1 MYAHEREIW
10 DLFQISSITM
20 INNWI
25 MYSIIF
31 LTVKIE
37 FHSSN
42 INLIVIAY
50 FYITPIKKYRSNFFK
65 HSLYVFYF

>member
-25 MYSIIF
+25 MYSIIL
-31 LTVKIE
+31 LTVEIE
-37 FHSSN
+37 FHSTE
-42 INLIVIAY
+42 
-50 FYITPIKKYRSNFFK
+50 YIPYN
-65 HSLYVFYF
+65 HHVL